1 MVNLSLKT
9 MMIKKLMLYSFLP
22 LFILS
27 ALWNS
32 YYSIISFI
40 ATNLSVRESFY
51 FANDVN
57 NKGTHWGGDKYRM
70 TTRRHKLDLA
80 QFRYT
85 NVLKSFKKLNHINP
99 LKSNFSKEYRLI
111 TLLYNIG
118 KLSNS
123 YKKETALYIPKTLE
137 VYWNLSCDSHMPP
150 FVAPAIANM
159 AMIEGMPIRK
169 NSCYTHF
176 TDHGFN
182 TYYIRGIKAEWMEMV
197 HDKICQKAK
206 QKGFKRIIEINE
218 NKMGEII
225 SIYHEGEV
233 E

>member
-1 MVNLSLKT
+1 MSNSPLKT
-9 MMIKKLMLYSFLP
+9 LVIKKSLLYAFLP

-51 FANDVN
+51 FANEVN
-57 NKGTHWGGDKYRM
+57 NKGTHWGGDKYRL
-70 TTRRHKLDLA
+70 TTRQHKIDLA
-80 QFRYT
+80 QFRYA
-85 NVLKSFKKLNHINP
+85 NALKSFKTLNHINP
-99 LKSNFSKEYRLI
+99 LESNFSKEYELI
-111 TLLYNIG
+111 ALLYNISE
-118 KLSNS
+118 LSNS

-150 FVAPAIANM
+150 FVAPAIANI
-159 AMIEGMPIRK
+159 AMIEGMPISK

-176 TDHGFN
+176 TDHSFN
-182 TYYIRGIKAEWMEMV
+182 SYYIRGIKAEWLEMT
-197 HDKICQKAK
+197 HGIICQKAK
-206 QKGFKRIIEINE
+206 QNGFKRIIEINE

-225 SIYHEGEV
+225 SIYHECEV
-233 E
+233 K

>member
-1 MVNLSLKT
+1 MVNLSLKK
-9 MMIKKLMLYSFLP
+9 MVIKKLILYAFLP

-57 NKGTHWGGDKYRM
+57 NKGTHWGGDKYRL

-99 LKSNFSKEYRLI
+99 LNSNFSKEYRLI
-111 TLLYNIG
+111 ALLYNIG

-197 HDKICQKAK
+197 HGKICQKAK
-206 QKGFKRIIEINE
+206 QQGFKRIIEINE

-225 SIYHEGEV
+225 SIYHECVV

>member
-9 MMIKKLMLYSFLP
+9 MMIKKLMLYAFLP
-22 LFILS
+22 LFMLS

-32 YYSIISFI
+32 YYAIISFI

-57 NKGTHWGGDKYRM
+57 NKGTHWGGDKYRL

-99 LKSNFSKEYRLI
+99 LKSNFSKEYLLI
-111 TLLYNIG
+111 TLLYNID
-118 KLSNS
+118 KLSNT

-176 TDHGFN
+176 TDYGFN

-197 HDKICQKAK
+197 HSKICQKAK

-225 SIYHEGEV
+225 SIYHECEV

>member
-9 MMIKKLMLYSFLP
+9 MVIKKLMLCAFLP

-57 NKGTHWGGDKYRM
+57 NKGTHWGGDKYRL

-80 QFRYT
+80 QFKYN
-85 NVLKSFKKLNHINP
+85 NVLKSYKKLNSIDQ
-99 LKSNFSKEYRLI
+99 LKSNFNKEYRLI
-111 TLLYNIG
+111 SLLYNIG
-118 KLSNS
+118 KLSHS
-123 YKKETALYIPKTLE
+123 YKRVTALYIPKTLD

-150 FVAPAIANM
+150 FVAPAITNM
-159 AMIEGMPIRK
+159 AMIEGMPMRK

-176 TDHGFN
+176 TDHGYN
-182 TYYIRGIKAEWMEMV
+182 TYHLRGFEAKWMEMD
-197 HDKICQKAK
+197 HGKICQKAK

-218 NKMGEII
+218 NNMGEII
-225 SIYHEGEV
+225 SINHECEV